1 MKLGTYRLISRLGA
15 GGMGEVWR
23 AEDTKL
29 LRHVAIKILPTA
41 MAQDPEWKERFVR
54 EARTIAQLNHPN
66 IATIY
71 SIEED
76 NDPMFI
82 AMELVEGDSLGA
94 IIARGP
100 LAPSEAIRIAS
111 QTADALSE
119 AHAKGIVHRDI
130 KPDNILVARRL
141 VKVLDFG
148 IAKQIGGADKAALTQ
163 GGMIIGTPHYMSP
176 EQALGRAVDARTDIF
191 ALGVV
196 LYEALSG
203 HRPFTGASVTETI
216 MQIVMN
222 DPEDILTAAPRTPR
236 GLAEIVR
243 KCLKKQPDERF
254 ESADDLIAA
263 LASLKKS
270 SGIQRKEDLP
280 TIPTVRPQTEAEAPP
295 TQKQKAFVP
304 PPTAKIPAAPAP
316 TPAPAPPKPVPAQPP
331 LPGRRALVA
340 DDDPATRYL
349 IGSVLAHNRI
359 AYDEVDNGAD
369 AVKHLKQNEYTHVFV
384 DLLMPRVDGWGVI
397 DFVRTHRRGGK
408 PLHLY
413 VVTGVQNQ
421 KLSTADQD
429 VVSGLLYKPLD
440 PKQVEK
446 LVKG

>member
-1 MKLGTYRLISRLGA
+1 MRLGTYRLISKLGA

-29 LRHVAIKILPTA
+29 LRHVAIKILPHE

-94 IIARGP
+94 IIARGTVAWP
-100 LAPSEAIRIAS
+100 ETVRIAS
-111 QTADALSE
+111 QTADALAE
-119 AHAKGIVHRDI
+119 AHGKGIVHRDI

-148 IAKQIGGADKAALTQ
+148 IAKQIGGAEKSSLTQ

-196 LYEALSG
+196 MYEALSG
-203 HRPFTGASVTETI
+203 KRPFTGASVTETI

-222 DPEDILTAAPRTPR
+222 DPEDILAVAPKTPR

-243 KCLKKQPDERF
+243 KCLKKQPDERYG
-254 ESADDLIAA
+254 SAEELSAA
-263 LASLKKS
+263 LAALKKA
-270 SGIQRKEDLP
+270 SGIRTKEDMP
-280 TIPTVRPQTEAEAPP
+280 TIPTVKPQTAAQAPP
-295 TQKQKAFVP
+295 TLKQ
-304 PPTAKIPAAPAP
+304 IPAAVAPPTSRIVPPAP
-316 TPAPAPPKPVPAQPP
+316 KAVQPP
-331 LPGRRALVA
+331 LPGKRALVA

-349 IGSVLAHNRI
+349 IGSILEHNRI
-359 AYDEVDNGAD
+359 AYDAVDNGAD
-369 AVKHLKQNEYTHVFV
+369 AVKHLKQHEYTHVFV

-397 DFVRTHRRGGK
+397 DFVRAHRRNGK
-408 PLHLY
+408 PLALY

-421 KLSTADQD
+421 KLSNADQD

-440 PKQVEK
+440 PKQLER
-446 LVKG
+446 LVQG